1 MKRTIII
8 AIVALVVGGVSG
20 WLGHDWRSGVN
31 LADCAVVEIKIR
43 LYENIEMLRAL
54 QNDNLDYARELA
66 RKRLEQS
73 VALTDRY
80 GPGICTRAGSEFCKS
95 LMEIV
100 AEARQAVGLP
110 DAPQ

>member
-1 MKRTIII
+1 MKRTIIT
-8 AIVALVVGGVSG
+8 AIVALAIGGAIG
-20 WLGHDWRSGVN
+20 WLGHEWRSGVN
-31 LADCAVVEIKIR
+31 LADCAVVEIKVR

-54 QNDNLDYARELA
+54 QNDNLDYAKELA

-100 AEARQAVGLP
+100 DEARQVVGLP
-110 DAPQ
+110 DAQQ

>member
-1 MKRTIII
+1 MKRTIIA
-8 AIVALVVGGVSG
+8 AIVALGIGGLAG

-31 LADCAVVEIKIR
+31 LADCAIVEIKVR

-54 QNDNLDYARELA
+54 QNENIDYAKELA

-73 VALTDRY
+73 VALTERY
-80 GPGICTRAGSEFCKS
+80 DEGICTRAGSAFCES

-100 AEARQAVGLP
+100 DEARQLVGP
-110 DAPQ
+110 ADAQQ